1 MGVEDG
7 GATAEEDEVSAV
19 IDGETPPL
27 WVSVLIG
34 TDVGE
39 VLLIEFDEV
48 TTGGADDEEEAER
61 FLVAAVLLVLL
72 LLLLLVF
79 SPFRSL
85 LPLETTAVD
94 DEEDEGVE
102 DCKEVEGKERS
113 FPFRVCWSGDVVP
126 FDFNCCCCCC

>member
-7 GATAEEDEVSAV
+7 GATAEEGEVSAV

-48 TTGGADDEEEAER
+48 TTGGAVDEEAER
-61 FLVAAVLLVLL
+61 FWVAAVLLVLL

-85 LPLETTAVD
+85 FPLETTAVD
-94 DEEDEGVE
+94 DEEGAE
-102 DCKEVEGKERS
+102 DCVDVEGKERS
-113 FPFRVCWSGDVVP
+113 FPFRASWSGDVVP
-126 FDFNCCCCCC
+126 FDFNCCCC